1 MLAYWTSS
9 QITFASLFNGCGIDF
24 IPLHHS
30 FLRPGTAVHIPAT
43 PQREDHESRGSLADS
58 PRGTSPVE
66 PHIFA
71 RGSAALFRFRKWM
84 RCCKELTPCSRGRSL
99 QESGNTENI
108 GFDKNKKTK
117 NKMQPTNPN
126 ANTYVDGKDVKT
138 HGCAVTHNTFLQ

>member
-1 MLAYWTSS
+1 M
-9 QITFASLFNGCGIDF
+9 
-24 IPLHHS
+24 HHS

-84 RCCKELTPCSRGRSL
+84 RCCKELAPCSRGRSL

-108 GFDKNKKTK
+108 GFDKKLKKQKTRCSPRTRMLTRMLMVQMSK
-117 NKMQPTNPN
+117 HMEMQSCATLFCNSLFEQSR
-126 ANTYVDGKDVKT
+126 TYFPCYQSAVWIGKCRV
-138 HGCAVTHNTFLQ
+138 